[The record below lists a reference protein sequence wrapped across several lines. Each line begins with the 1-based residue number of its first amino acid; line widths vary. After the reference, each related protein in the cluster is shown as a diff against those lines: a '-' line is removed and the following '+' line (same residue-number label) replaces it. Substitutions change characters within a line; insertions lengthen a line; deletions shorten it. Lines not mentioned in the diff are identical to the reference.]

1 MAGTTAIQDEISA
14 IAASFAGSILFFSG
28 QMAEL
33 DAQMI

>member
-14 IAASFAGSILFFSG
+14 IAASFAGQSCFLSG